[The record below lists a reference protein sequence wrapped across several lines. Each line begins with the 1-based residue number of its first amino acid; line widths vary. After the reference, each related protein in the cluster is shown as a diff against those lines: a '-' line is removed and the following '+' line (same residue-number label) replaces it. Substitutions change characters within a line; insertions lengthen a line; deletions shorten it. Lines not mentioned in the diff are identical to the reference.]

1 MKTNTILCLHGA
13 FLNGHMFDCLRKAVE
28 AQTDAE
34 IKFFTP
40 TLLGHGTNS
49 TERLTYA
56 KQAAWLEENYGYTK
70 PILLGHSMGAG
81 IAMQCALQWSC
92 PIEALFL
99 CGAGIGKPNGP
110 NTTQGFLARG
120 IKPELSSDFVAQMVK
135 GWFFNKK
142 HDLAAILRK
151 QILDLSK
158 SQFDEIQASLLRGL
172 DQKKRNLKDLQ
183 IKATILHGR
192 EDQNR
197 SLKEAYDLAD
207 CLKGELIIFE
217 ECGHM
222 VPIEMV
228 EALTKKLVFQI
239 NYGNNQ

>member
-13 FLNGHMFDCLRKAVE
+13 FLNGQMFDCLRKAVE
-28 AQTDAE
+28 TQTNAE
-34 IKFFTP
+34 IKLFTP
-40 TLLGHGTNS
+40 TLLGHGTNN
-49 TERLTYA
+49 TEKLSYA
-56 KQAAWLEENYGYTK
+56 KQAAWLEENYGHTK

-99 CGAGIGKPNGP
+99 CGADIGKPNGP

-120 IKPELSSDFVAQMVK
+120 IKPELSRDFVAKMVN
-135 GWFFNKK
+135 GWFFNKE

-158 SQFDEIQASLLRGL
+158 SQFDEIQASLLTGV
-172 DQKKRNLKDLQ
+172 DQTKRNIEDLQ

-197 SLKEAYDLAD
+197 SLKEANELAL
-207 CLKGELIIFE
+207 CLNGELNIFE

-222 VPIEMV
+222 VPIEMA
-228 EALTKKLVFQI
+228 EALAKKLVFQTH
-239 NYGNNQ
+239 YDGSH